1 MPRKRPEAPLTRQE
15 RAFVEALERLE
26 KGEPRHNDLCRKAAA
41 RTLKINMT
49 TIAMEAGYN
58 RTYLYKNHL
67 PRVMARV
74 EDIIGEPPGPVRTA
88 EDHIKR
94 LREENAGL
102 RNDLK
107 FAVNAARQWM
117 ERSFE
122 LEKERDRAVRDRD
135 RFKNQ
140 AARAAAC
147 DPEKVVRFS
156 GESINLGN
164 RDEVVPRE

>member
-1 MPRKRPEAPLTRQE
+1 MPRRRPDSPPTPQE
-15 RAFVEALERLE
+15 KAFFEALERLE
-26 KGEPRHNDLCRKAAA
+26 RGDPLHKDLRQKAA
-41 RTLKINMT
+41 RRKLKINMT

-67 PRVMARV
+67 PRVIARV
-74 EDIIGEPPGPVRTA
+74 EEVIGEPPVPVRTA

-94 LREENAGL
+94 LREENADL

-135 RFKNQ
+135 RFKN
-140 AARAAAC
+140 RAAKAAAS
-147 DPEKVVRFS
+147 DPGKIVKFP
-156 GESINLGN
+156 GEPSIL
-164 RDEVVPRE
+164 